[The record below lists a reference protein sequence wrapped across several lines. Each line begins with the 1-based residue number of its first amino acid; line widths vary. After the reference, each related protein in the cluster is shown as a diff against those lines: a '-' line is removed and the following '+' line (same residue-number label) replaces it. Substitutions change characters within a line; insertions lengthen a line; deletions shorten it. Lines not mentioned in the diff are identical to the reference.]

1 MPVFGTQNFGSGGGT
16 TYSIDKSCMFDFASS
31 SYLTRTPGSAGNRR
45 TWTMS
50 MWLKMTRHATTT
62 GGGIGFYSAGNV
74 EFFWSDNND
83 HLYLYT
89 NEGTLVQTTGK
100 LRDTTGWFHLFIAS
114 DTTQATASERFK
126 FYINGAVPTLTT
138 NTAPSQNYDW
148 DINSAGEAQY
158 LGRRSGDYFDGYM
171 AEVHMIDGAARAVGD
186 FGETNDQGVWV
197 PKEYTGGSY
206 GTCGF
211 HLDFADG
218 ADLGDDNSGQGNDW
232 SEQNI
237 DAAHQSTDTPSN
249 NHCTWNYNFK
259 NDSSITL
266 SEGCKNFSHS
276 GGDQRK
282 TIGTMFPTSGKWYW
296 EVKFVSGT
304 SGGEIGIS
312 QADVISQFDMGDGRG
327 DRTGKGL
334 GYRFWDGRTYYD
346 DSLASY
352 GNALTA
358 GDTGSVAWD
367 ADNGK
372 VYFAKNGTWQN
383 SGDPTSGATGTGA
396 FGTTLSS
403 SVNNGGGWG
412 PAACNEGS
420 NLYEAHFAEAEWT
433 QFSGVAPTGYKALC
447 TANMAEPAIQDPST
461 KFDMLTYTG
470 NGSATKRTDISWA
483 NMQPDWVI
491 VKNRSQDD
499 GWMVHDVPRT
509 VTNYLFWDQRAD
521 EAGPGGFGTD
531 GFGSGGT
538 ANQFRVFTSDD
549 KYNASNENYLVHGW
563 YAGGSGSSN
572 TDGSINTTTTFVDT
586 TSKVSISTYTG
597 NGTDNA
603 TVGHGLGVT
612 PDFVCVIQR
621 SNNDHHPITVWE
633 AGQTAFSQK
642 AYADHIGDAFTSSGN
657 MVKGGSSTT
666 ITLGTDPGVN
676 RSSGTFVVYCMAE
689 VEGFSKFGTYT
700 GNAEANGPFCY
711 CGFSPEVVWI
721 KADKANENWVMF
733 SKAVNAYCPAVNF
746 MYPND
751 SAVEGTTN
759 DTTVDFLSTGFKIT
773 GNDGRVN
780 DSGQAII
787 FMAFAEHPTGGEN
800 IAPAKTFF

>member
-1 MPVFGTQNFGSGGGT
+1 
-16 TYSIDKSCMFDFASS
+16 
-31 SYLTRTPGSAGNRR
+31 
-45 TWTMS
+45 MS
-50 MWLKMTRHATTT
+50 VWLKVTRKPSST
-62 GGGIGFYSAGNV
+62 GGGLVLYQAGST
-74 EFFWSDNND
+74 EFRWSDSND
-83 HLYLYT
+83 QMYL
-89 NEGTLVQTTGK
+89 NDGGFFKVSTGK
-100 LRDTTGWFHLFIAS
+100 LRDTTGWFHICIIA
-114 DTTQATASERFK
+114 DTPQGTASERFK
-126 FYINGAVPTLTT
+126 VYINGVVPTLSTD
-138 NTAPSQNYDW
+138 NAPSQNFDF
-148 DINSAGEAQY
+148 DVNDTQAQNIGKEGGNY
-158 LGRRSGDYFDGYM
+158 WDGYM
-171 AEVHMIDGAARAVGD
+171 ADFHLIDGTAKSVGD
-186 FGETNDQGVWV
+186 FGETNDEGVWV

-237 DAAHQSTDTPSN
+237 DATHQSTDSPTN
-249 NHCTWNYNFK
+249 NHCTWNYNFP

-266 SEGCKNFSHS
+266 SEGLKRFSHS
-276 GGDQRK
+276 GGDQRS
-282 TIGTMFPTSGKWYW
+282 TIGTMFPTTGKWYW
-296 EVKFVSGT
+296 EVKVVSL
-304 SGGEIGIS
+304 GGSSPVGLVGIS
-312 QADVISQFDMGDGRG
+312 QADVISQYDPGDSRHEK
-327 DRTGKGL
+327 TGTSL
-334 GYRFWDGRTYYD
+334 GYRLSDGQTYYN
-346 DSLASY
+346 DSTASF
-352 GNALTA
+352 GNSFAVN
-358 GDTGSVAWD
+358 DIWQCAWD

-372 VYFAKNGTWQN
+372 VWFGKNNTWQN

-403 SVNNGGGWG
+403 SVNAGGGWG
-412 PAACNEGS
+412 PTASNES
-420 NLYEAHFAEAEWT
+420 SDVYEARFAEAEW
-433 QFSGVAPTGYKALC
+433 SYSAPTGFKALC
-447 TANMAEPAIQDPST
+447 TANMAQPAITDPST

-470 NGSATKRTDISWA
+470 NGSATKRTDISWE

-499 GWMVHDVPRT
+499 AWMVHDTARG
-509 VTNYLFWDQRAD
+509 VTNYLFWNARAD
-521 EAGPGGFGTD
+521 EAGPGGFAAD
-531 GFGSGGT
+531 GFGSAGT

-549 KYNASNENYLVHGW
+549 KYNANNENYLVHGW

-572 TDGSINTTTTFVDT
+572 TNGSINTTTTFVDT
-586 TSKVSISTYTG
+586 TSKVSVSTYTG

-642 AYADHIGDAFTSSGN
+642 AYADHIGDAFTSSSN

-666 ITLGTDPGVN
+666 FTLGTDNGVN
-676 RSSGTFVVYCMAE
+676 RSSGTFVAYCMAE

-700 GNAEANGPFCY
+700 GTAEANGPFCY

-733 SKAVNAYCPAVNF
+733 SKAVNPYNPAVNF

-751 SAVEGTTN
+751 VAVEGTTN
-759 DTTVDFLSTGFKIT
+759 DTTVDFLATGFKIT
-773 GNDGRVN
+773 GNDNRVN